1 MEKVFIRNIH
11 VFKPLKR
18 SIVLIVITPLICVV
32 AMVLKVF
39 YKSILHCSV
48 HMVTASIIY
57 IVLPFGSIITIK
69 VYQLTLAK
77 SIFWLCNVKM
87 DITYS
92 KSNIVRINKTV
103 EYCAIQTSTECAGRI
118 ISMQLIVKIHTT
130 HASIVVP
137 WQPAHFVLE

>member
-1 MEKVFIRNIH
+1 
-11 VFKPLKR
+11 
-18 SIVLIVITPLICVV
+18 
-32 AMVLKVF
+32 MVLKVL

-130 HASIVVP
+130 HVSIVALDNRHTLYLNNCAVMLFMIYHHHYQSFLP
-137 WQPAHFVLE
+137 PVWL